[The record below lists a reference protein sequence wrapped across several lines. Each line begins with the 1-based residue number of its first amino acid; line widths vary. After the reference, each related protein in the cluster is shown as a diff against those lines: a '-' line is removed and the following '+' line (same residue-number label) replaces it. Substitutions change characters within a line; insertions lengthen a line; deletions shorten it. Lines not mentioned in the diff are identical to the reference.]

1 MSGSRGFSLVVRST
15 ASRVPQSTH
24 CITRF
29 RSWITS
35 FFPRSSS
42 SHRSTAKAYSNHI
55 SPPIGHLLDTHS
67 PPGAD
72 FPYRKRSR
80 HLLDTFWT
88 PRCVFE
94 PKQPFPCIVAKGYS
108 LLLLPGARRIDSAQP
123 LRSLASSMPLHFVH
137 RPIAHPS
144 LTVRQFPPSSPP
156 TPPPAALPRT
166 RATPSC
172 PDPL

>member
-1 MSGSRGFSLVVRST
+1 MSGSRGFTLVVRST
-15 ASRVPQSTH
+15 ANRVPQSTH

-55 SPPIGHLLDTHS
+55 SPPIGHLLNTLS

-80 HLLDTFWT
+80 RLLDTFWT
-88 PRCVFE
+88 PRGVFE
-94 PKQPFPCIVAKGYS
+94 PKP
-108 LLLLPGARRIDSAQP
+108 
-123 LRSLASSMPLHFVH
+123 
-137 RPIAHPS
+137 AHPPAPMQGNVPCGTCQALRKS
-144 LTVRQFPPSSPP
+144 TQHNRTWSHACHTQLFAPSMSA
-156 TPPPAALPRT
+156 TARLNSQTDAT
-166 RATPSC
+166 RRREESE
-172 PDPL
+172 